1 MKIYTLSSLIDN
13 HQLFCK
19 FAQDAYS
26 ATDCLCQDYPKYF
39 EWYWSKDLPR
49 VFNGTGEIVVC
60 TIDDNIAGIASLKK
74 INTEKKICTFFV
86 VKEYRGQHVATKM
99 LEYIFEY
106 LGTSK
111 PLITITDYKV
121 LSFVPIIK
129 KYNWKLTQIT
139 SKGYYNNA
147 SCEFVYNGRLPEWLI
162 PQKTHLEIQVN
173 SKCVFFYFLIISRVC
188 YNLIFFRISFY
199 CLVWY
204 YFCNIFYPQ
213 FFLFYHK
220 KAITSIFK
228 LFDLWYIIPT
238 KHALDSSKY

>member
-1 MKIYTLSSLIDN
+1 
-13 HQLFCK
+13 
-19 FAQDAYS
+19 
-26 ATDCLCQDYPKYF
+26 
-39 EWYWSKDLPR
+39 
-49 VFNGTGEIVVC
+49 
-60 TIDDNIAGIASLKK
+60 
-74 INTEKKICTFFV
+74 
-86 VKEYRGQHVATKM
+86 M

-147 SCEFVYNGRLPEWLI
+147 SCEFVYNGRLPEWFI
-162 PQKTHLEIQVN
+162 KKTHLEIQVN

-213 FFLFYHK
+213 FFLFYQK
-220 KAITSIFK
+220 SDYFK
-228 LFDLWYIIPT
+228 L
-238 KHALDSSKY
+238 

>member
-1 MKIYTLSSLIDN
+1 MLHQYEVNNMKIYTLSSLIGN

-26 ATDCLCQDYPKYF
+26 VTDCLCQDYPKYF

-49 VFNGTGEIVVC
+49 VFNGTGEIVIC

-111 PLITITDYKV
+111 PLIVITDYKV

-147 SCEFVYNGRLPEWLI
+147 SCEFVYNGRLPEWFI
-162 PQKTHLEIQVN
+162 KKTHLEIQVN

-204 YFCNIFYPQ
+204 YFRTIC
-213 FFLFYHK
+213 
-220 KAITSIFK
+220 
-228 LFDLWYIIPT
+228 
-238 KHALDSSKY
+238 

>member
-1 MKIYTLSSLIDN
+1 MKIYTLSSLIGN

-26 ATDCLCQDYPKYF
+26 VTDCLCQDYPKYF

-49 VFNGTGEIVVC
+49 VFNGTGEIVIC

-111 PLITITDYKV
+111 PLIVITDYKV

-147 SCEFVYNGRLPEWLI
+147 SCEFVYNGRLPEWFI
-162 PQKTHLEIQVN
+162 QKNTLRNSSEFQV
-173 SKCVFFYFLIISRVC
+173 C
-188 YNLIFFRISFY
+188 
-199 CLVWY
+199 
-204 YFCNIFYPQ
+204 
-213 FFLFYHK
+213 FFLFLNHLSSLLQSHLFSYFFLLFGLVLLSYHLL
-220 KAITSIFK
+220 K
-228 LFDLWYIIPT
+228 LFLVLLLWS
-238 KHALDSSKY
+238 LV

>member
-13 HQLFCK
+13 HQLFGK

-26 ATDCLCQDYPKYF
+26 ATDCLRQDYPKYF
-39 EWYWSKDLPR
+39 EWYWSKNIPR

-60 TIDDNIAGIASLKK
+60 IIDDNIAGIASLKK

-86 VKEYRGQHVATKM
+86 VKEYRGHHVATKM

-147 SCEFVYNGRLPEWLI
+147 SCEFVYNGRLPEWFI
-162 PQKTHLEIQVN
+162 QKNTLRNSSEFQV
-173 SKCVFFYFLIISRVC
+173 C
-188 YNLIFFRISFY
+188 
-199 CLVWY
+199 
-204 YFCNIFYPQ
+204 
-213 FFLFYHK
+213 FFLFLNHLSSLLQSHLFSYFFLLFGLVLLSYHLL
-220 KAITSIFK
+220 K
-228 LFDLWYIIPT
+228 LFLVLLLWS
-238 KHALDSSKY
+238 LV

>member
-13 HQLFCK
+13 HQLFFK

-39 EWYWSKDLPR
+39 EWYWSKNFPR

-60 TIDDNIAGIASLKK
+60 IIDDNIAGIASLKK

-111 PLITITDYKV
+111 PLIIITDYKV

-147 SCEFVYNGRLPEWLI
+147 SCEFVYNGRLPEWFI
-162 PQKTHLEIQVN
+162 QKNTLRNSSEFQV
-173 SKCVFFYFLIISRVC
+173 C
-188 YNLIFFRISFY
+188 
-199 CLVWY
+199 
-204 YFCNIFYPQ
+204 
-213 FFLFYHK
+213 FFLFLNHLSSLLQSHLFSYFFLLFGLVLLSYHLL
-220 KAITSIFK
+220 K
-228 LFDLWYIIPT
+228 LFLVLLLWS
-238 KHALDSSKY
+238 LV

>member
-1 MKIYTLSSLIDN
+1 MLHQYEVNNMKIYTLSSLIDN

-147 SCEFVYNGRLPEWLI
+147 SCEFVYNGRLPEWFI
-162 PQKTHLEIQVN
+162 KKTHLEIQVN

-188 YNLIFFRISFY
+188 YNLIFSRISFY

-204 YFCNIFYPQ
+204 YFRTIC
-213 FFLFYHK
+213 
-220 KAITSIFK
+220 
-228 LFDLWYIIPT
+228 
-238 KHALDSSKY
+238 

>member
-39 EWYWSKDLPR
+39 EWYWSKNFPR

-60 TIDDNIAGIASLKK
+60 IIDDNIAGIASLKK

-147 SCEFVYNGRLPEWLI
+147 SCEFVYNGRLPEWFIQKNTLI
-162 PQKTHLEIQVN
+162 TSTEVQV
-173 SKCVFFYFLIISRVC
+173 CFFYFLIISRVC
-188 YNLIFFRISFY
+188 YNLIFSRISFY

-204 YFCNIFYPQ
+204 CFCNMSILHFFY
-213 FFLFYHK
+213 FTK

-238 KHALDSSKY
+238 KHTLDSSKY

>member
-1 MKIYTLSSLIDN
+1 MKGWFISETITRKSTGDITLHQYEVKNMKIYTLSSLIDN

-39 EWYWSKDLPR
+39 EWYWSKNFPR

-60 TIDDNIAGIASLKK
+60 IIDDNIAGIASLKK

-129 KYNWKLTQIT
+129 N
-139 SKGYYNNA
+139 
-147 SCEFVYNGRLPEWLI
+147 
-162 PQKTHLEIQVN
+162 
-173 SKCVFFYFLIISRVC
+173 IIG
-188 YNLIFFRISFY
+188 N
-199 CLVWY
+199 
-204 YFCNIFYPQ
+204 
-213 FFLFYHK
+213 
-220 KAITSIFK
+220 
-228 LFDLWYIIPT
+228 
-238 KHALDSSKY
+238 

>member
-1 MKIYTLSSLIDN
+1 MLHQYEVNNMKIYTLSSLIDN

-19 FAQDAYS
+19 FAQEAYS
-26 ATDCLCQDYPKYF
+26 ATNCLRQYYPKYF
-39 EWYWSKDLPR
+39 EWYWSKNIPR

-60 TIDDNIAGIASLKK
+60 IIDDNIAGIASLKK

-147 SCEFVYNGRLPEWLI
+147 SCEFVYNGRLPEWFI
-162 PQKTHLEIQVN
+162 KKTHLEIQVN
-173 SKCVFFYFLIISRVC
+173 SKCVFFYSLIISRVC
-188 YNLIFFRISFY
+188 YNLIFSRISFY

-204 YFCNIFYPQ
+204 YFRTIC
-213 FFLFYHK
+213 
-220 KAITSIFK
+220 
-228 LFDLWYIIPT
+228 
-238 KHALDSSKY
+238 

>member
-13 HQLFCK
+13 HQLFGK

-26 ATDCLCQDYPKYF
+26 ATDCLRQDYPKYF
-39 EWYWSKDLPR
+39 EWYWSKNIPR

-60 TIDDNIAGIASLKK
+60 IIDDNIAGIASLKK
-74 INTEKKICTFFV
+74 INIEKKICTFFV

-147 SCEFVYNGRLPEWLI
+147 SCEFVYNGRLPE
-162 PQKTHLEIQVN
+162 
-173 SKCVFFYFLIISRVC
+173 
-188 YNLIFFRISFY
+188 
-199 CLVWY
+199 
-204 YFCNIFYPQ
+204 
-213 FFLFYHK
+213 
-220 KAITSIFK
+220 
-228 LFDLWYIIPT
+228 
-238 KHALDSSKY
+238 

>member
-39 EWYWSKDLPR
+39 EWYWSKNFPR

-60 TIDDNIAGIASLKK
+60 IIDDNIAGIASLKK

-121 LSFVPIIK
+121 LSFAPIIK
-129 KYNWKLTQIT
+129 NIIGNWRKLRAKVIT
-139 SKGYYNNA
+139 TMLLVNLCTMAGFRNDSSRKNTLRN
-147 SCEFVYNGRLPEWLI
+147 SSEFQVCFFILI
-162 PQKTHLEIQVN
+162 DHLSSLLQ
-173 SKCVFFYFLIISRVC
+173 SHLFSY
-188 YNLIFFRISFY
+188 
-199 CLVWY
+199 
-204 YFCNIFYPQ
+204 
-213 FFLFYHK
+213 FFLLFGLVLLSYHLL
-220 KAITSIFK
+220 K
-228 LFDLWYIIPT
+228 LFLVLLLWS
-238 KHALDSSKY
+238 LV

>member
-1 MKIYTLSSLIDN
+1 MKICTLSSLIDN

-39 EWYWSKDLPR
+39 EWYWSKNFPR

-60 TIDDNIAGIASLKK
+60 IIDDNIAGIASLKK

-111 PLITITDYKV
+111 PLIIITDYKV

-162 PQKTHLEIQVN
+162 KKNTLRNSSEFQV
-173 SKCVFFYFLIISRVC
+173 C
-188 YNLIFFRISFY
+188 
-199 CLVWY
+199 
-204 YFCNIFYPQ
+204 
-213 FFLFYHK
+213 FFLFFNHLSSLLQSHLFSYFFLLFGLVLLSYHLL
-220 KAITSIFK
+220 K
-228 LFDLWYIIPT
+228 LFLVLLLWS
-238 KHALDSSKY
+238 LV

>member
-121 LSFVPIIK
+121 LSFIPIIK

-147 SCEFVYNGRLPEWLI
+147 SCEFVYNGRLPEWFI
-162 PQKTHLEIQVN
+162 QKNTHRNSSEFQV
-173 SKCVFFYFLIISRVC
+173 C
-188 YNLIFFRISFY
+188 
-199 CLVWY
+199 
-204 YFCNIFYPQ
+204 
-213 FFLFYHK
+213 FFLFLNHLSSLLQSHLFSYFFLLFGLVLLSYHLL
-220 KAITSIFK
+220 K
-228 LFDLWYIIPT
+228 LFLVLLLWS
-238 KHALDSSKY
+238 LV

>member
-1 MKIYTLSSLIDN
+1 MLHQYEVNNMKIYTLSSLIDN

-19 FAQDAYS
+19 FAQEAYS
-26 ATDCLCQDYPKYF
+26 ATNCLRQDYPKYF
-39 EWYWSKDLPR
+39 EWYWSKNIPR

-60 TIDDNIAGIASLKK
+60 IIDDNIAGIASLKK

-147 SCEFVYNGRLPEWLI
+147 SCEFVYNGRLPEWFI
-162 PQKTHLEIQVN
+162 QKNTHRNSSEFQV
-173 SKCVFFYFLIISRVC
+173 C
-188 YNLIFFRISFY
+188 
-199 CLVWY
+199 
-204 YFCNIFYPQ
+204 
-213 FFLFYHK
+213 FFLFLNHLSSLLQSHLFSYFFLLFGLVLLSYHLL
-220 KAITSIFK
+220 K
-228 LFDLWYIIPT
+228 LFLVLLLWS
-238 KHALDSSKY
+238 LV

>member
-39 EWYWSKDLPR
+39 EWYWSKNFPR

-60 TIDDNIAGIASLKK
+60 IIDDNIAGIASLKK

-147 SCEFVYNGRLPEWLI
+147 SCEFVYNGKLPEWLI
-162 PQKTHLEIQVN
+162 QKNTLRNSSEFQV
-173 SKCVFFYFLIISRVC
+173 C
-188 YNLIFFRISFY
+188 
-199 CLVWY
+199 
-204 YFCNIFYPQ
+204 
-213 FFLFYHK
+213 FFLFLNHLLSSLQSHLFSYFFLLFGLVLLSYHLL
-220 KAITSIFK
+220 K
-228 LFDLWYIIPT
+228 LFLVLLLWS
-238 KHALDSSKY
+238 LV

>member
-39 EWYWSKDLPR
+39 EWYWSKNFPR

-60 TIDDNIAGIASLKK
+60 IIDDNIAGIASLKK

-162 PQKTHLEIQVN
+162 QKNTLRNSSEFQV
-173 SKCVFFYFLIISRVC
+173 C
-188 YNLIFFRISFY
+188 
-199 CLVWY
+199 
-204 YFCNIFYPQ
+204 
-213 FFLFYHK
+213 FFLFLNHLSSLLQSHLFSYFFLLFGLVLLSYHLL
-220 KAITSIFK
+220 K
-228 LFDLWYIIPT
+228 LFLVLLLWS
-238 KHALDSSKY
+238 LV

>member
-1 MKIYTLSSLIDN
+1 MLHQYEVNNMKIYTLSSLIDN

-39 EWYWSKDLPR
+39 EWYWSKNIPR

-60 TIDDNIAGIASLKK
+60 IIDDNIAGIASLKK

-139 SKGYYNNA
+139 SKGYYDNA
-147 SCEFVYNGRLPEWLI
+147 SCEFVYNGRLPEWFI
-162 PQKTHLEIQVN
+162 KKTHLEIQVN
-173 SKCVFFYFLIISRVC
+173 SKCVFFYSLIISRVC
-188 YNLIFFRISFY
+188 YNLIFSRISFY

-204 YFCNIFYPQ
+204 YFRTIC
-213 FFLFYHK
+213 
-220 KAITSIFK
+220 
-228 LFDLWYIIPT
+228 
-238 KHALDSSKY
+238 

>member
-26 ATDCLCQDYPKYF
+26 VTDCLCQDYPKYF

-49 VFNGTGEIVVC
+49 VFNGTGEIVIC

-111 PLITITDYKV
+111 PLIVITDYKV

-147 SCEFVYNGRLPEWLI
+147 SCEFVYNGKLPEWLI
-162 PQKTHLEIQVN
+162 QK
-173 SKCVFFYFLIISRVC
+173 
-188 YNLIFFRISFY
+188 
-199 CLVWY
+199 
-204 YFCNIFYPQ
+204 
-213 FFLFYHK
+213 
-220 KAITSIFK
+220 
-228 LFDLWYIIPT
+228 
-238 KHALDSSKY
+238 KHT

>member
-39 EWYWSKDLPR
+39 EWYWYKNFPR

-60 TIDDNIAGIASLKK
+60 IIDDNIAGIASLKK

-147 SCEFVYNGRLPEWLI
+147 SCEFVYNGKLPE
-162 PQKTHLEIQVN
+162 
-173 SKCVFFYFLIISRVC
+173 
-188 YNLIFFRISFY
+188 
-199 CLVWY
+199 
-204 YFCNIFYPQ
+204 
-213 FFLFYHK
+213 
-220 KAITSIFK
+220 
-228 LFDLWYIIPT
+228 
-238 KHALDSSKY
+238 

>member
-1 MKIYTLSSLIDN
+1 MLHQYEVNNMKIYTLSSLIDN

-60 TIDDNIAGIASLKK
+60 IIDDNIAGIASLKK

-111 PLITITDYKV
+111 PLIAITDYKV

-147 SCEFVYNGRLPEWLI
+147 SCEFVYNGRLPEWFI
-162 PQKTHLEIQVN
+162 QKNTLRNSSEFQV
-173 SKCVFFYFLIISRVC
+173 C
-188 YNLIFFRISFY
+188 
-199 CLVWY
+199 
-204 YFCNIFYPQ
+204 
-213 FFLFYHK
+213 FFLFLNHLSSLLQSHLFSYFFLLFGLVLLSYHLL
-220 KAITSIFK
+220 K
-228 LFDLWYIIPT
+228 LFLVLLLWS
-238 KHALDSSKY
+238 LV

>member
-39 EWYWSKDLPR
+39 EWYWSKNFPR

-60 TIDDNIAGIASLKK
+60 IIDDNIAGIASLKK

-147 SCEFVYNGRLPEWLI
+147 SCEFVYNGRLPEWFI
-162 PQKTHLEIQVN
+162 QKNTLRNSSEFQV
-173 SKCVFFYFLIISRVC
+173 C
-188 YNLIFFRISFY
+188 
-199 CLVWY
+199 
-204 YFCNIFYPQ
+204 
-213 FFLFYHK
+213 FFLFLNHLSSLLQSHLFSYFFLLFGLVLLSYHLL
-220 KAITSIFK
+220 K
-228 LFDLWYIIPT
+228 LFLVLLLWS
-238 KHALDSSKY
+238 LV

>member
-39 EWYWSKDLPR
+39 EWYWSKNFPR

-60 TIDDNIAGIASLKK
+60 IIDDNIAGIASLKK

-111 PLITITDYKV
+111 PLIIITDYKV

-147 SCEFVYNGRLPEWLI
+147 SCEFVYNGRLPEWFI
-162 PQKTHLEIQVN
+162 QKNTLRNSSEFQV
-173 SKCVFFYFLIISRVC
+173 C
-188 YNLIFFRISFY
+188 
-199 CLVWY
+199 
-204 YFCNIFYPQ
+204 
-213 FFLFYHK
+213 FFLFLNHLSSLLQSHLFSYFFLLFGLVLLSYHLL
-220 KAITSIFK
+220 K
-228 LFDLWYIIPT
+228 LFLVLLLWS
-238 KHALDSSKY
+238 LV